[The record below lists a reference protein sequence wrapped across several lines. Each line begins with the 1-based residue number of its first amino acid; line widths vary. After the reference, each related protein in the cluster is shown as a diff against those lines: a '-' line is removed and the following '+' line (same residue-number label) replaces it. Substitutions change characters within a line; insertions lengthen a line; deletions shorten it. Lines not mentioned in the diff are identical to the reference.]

1 MDLCGGALGR
11 LQVFHQLRVAQE
23 VSRGRGQTGQQVVLQ
38 RLQSDLEAILLL
50 RQLGL
55 RKKNNK
61 IEKRKMKSHT
71 HMRHQLTSRIR

>member
-1 MDLCGGALGR
+1 MMHDLVLDLRGGALGR

-50 RQLGL
+50 RQLRL
-55 RKKNNK
+55 
-61 IEKRKMKSHT
+61 HT
-71 HMRHQLTSRIR
+71 HTREKEK